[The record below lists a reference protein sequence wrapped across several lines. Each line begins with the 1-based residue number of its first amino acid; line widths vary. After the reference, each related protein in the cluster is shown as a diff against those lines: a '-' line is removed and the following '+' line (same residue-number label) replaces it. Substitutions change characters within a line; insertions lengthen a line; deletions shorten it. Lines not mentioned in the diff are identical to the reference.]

1 MKITS
6 IYLKDFLGIEM
17 IGVPTPQPVQLFA
30 GGNMAGKS
38 TIRDAVALAITG
50 QLSRV
55 TLKKEAGELVRT
67 GANGADCEVHCGE
80 EVYSFGISAAG
91 KLSQPKNL
99 KPEFG
104 FVLDAQRFAQLPEDE
119 RRKYL
124 FELMKVK
131 MTIGDIV
138 TELLH
143 LGHDKDR
150 VATVQPLLRAG
161 FEPAAKDAKERA
173 TASKGAWKQITG
185 EQWGSEKGKDWT
197 APVPVANP
205 AKLAELATEQKHADA
220 ALASWNEQK
229 GKIKADVEFR
239 AQRQA
244 QLPALREKAALE
256 QRIRDK
262 LATDEAELER
272 LKPLLEHAA
281 GSAGGA
287 VRIGIQHDLAKAL
300 QPLIKIMEQFDLEDA
315 EKPALQHAQLTLA
328 NYEAQFGRLGG
339 SGDPEA
345 VGRAQK
351 YREAVTTCESAI
363 AHDKRDLTAALEAK
377 AQIIHIEAEL
387 AQPFDADALKEC
399 DSQITEITAKR
410 TETLAAL
417 EREKNLKL
425 AADQAEEKTKKAAA
439 AHAEVLAW
447 DALGDALSPDGLPA
461 TLLARA
467 LDPLNERLLQSSGDA
482 AWPQVVV
489 HSDMRITAAD
499 RDYRLLSV
507 SERWRVDAMIAEAIS
522 HLSGMRLLVLDGF
535 DVLEPAARGDLIGWL
550 DVLVEQNEL
559 DTALLFGTLKEKPK
573 GMPETVGVHWIDNG
587 RITGEL
593 LKEAA

>member
-1 MKITS
+1 MKIDS
-6 IYLKDFLGIEM
+6 IYLKDFLGVEM
-17 IGVPTPQPVQLFA
+17 ISVPTPEPVQLFA

-55 TLKKEAGELVRT
+55 SQKKEAGELVRT
-67 GANGADCEVHCGE
+67 GAQGADCEIRCGGD
-80 EVYSFGISAAG
+80 VYSFGISAAG

-99 KPEFG
+99 KPEFVY
-104 FVLDAQRFAQLPEDE
+104 VLEAQRFAQMPEDE

-124 FELMKVK
+124 FELMRVK
-131 MTIGDIV
+131 MTVGDIV
-138 TELLH
+138 SELLQ

-173 TASKGAWKQITG
+173 TAAKGAWKQITG
-185 EQWGSEKGKDWT
+185 EQWGSEKGKGWA
-197 APVPVANP
+197 APVPASDP
-205 AKLAELATEQKHADA
+205 EKLQQLNTEQRHADA

-229 GKIKADVEFR
+229 GKIKANVDYM

-244 QLPALREKAALE
+244 QLPDLREKVAIE

-262 LATDEAELER
+262 LATDQAELER
-272 LKPLLEHAA
+272 LKPLLEHAE

-300 QPLIKIMEQFDLEDA
+300 QPLIKIMEQFDLEEG

-345 VGRAQK
+345 AGKAQ
-351 YREAVTTCESAI
+351 RLLEAVTTCESAI
-363 AHDKRDLTAALEAK
+363 AHDKRDLNAALEAK
-377 AQIIHIEAEL
+377 AQIVHIEAEL
-387 AQPFDADALKEC
+387 GQPFDADALAEC
-399 DSQITEITAKR
+399 ERQIAGITAKR
-410 TETLAAL
+410 AETLAAL

-425 AADQAEEKTKKAAA
+425 AADQAEEKTKKAAD
-439 AHAEVLAW
+439 AHVDVMAW
-447 DALGDALSPDGLPA
+447 DALGNALSPDGLPA

-467 LDPLNERLLQSSGDA
+467 LDPLNERLLQSSGDSN
-482 AWPQVVV
+482 WPQVVV
-489 HSDMRITAAD
+489 HSDMRITAD
-499 RDYRLLSV
+499 LRDYRLLSV

-522 HLSGMRLLVLDGF
+522 HLSGMRMLVLDGF

-550 DVLVEQNEL
+550 DVLVENKEL
-559 DTALLFGTLKEKPK
+559 DTALIFGTLKEKPK
-573 GMPETVGVHWIDNG
+573 GMPASIGVHWIANG

>member
-6 IYLKDFLGIEM
+6 IYLKDFLGVTNINAQ
-17 IGVPTPQPVQLFA
+17 TPEPVQLFC
-30 GGNMAGKS
+30 GGNASGKS
-38 TIRDAVALAITG
+38 ATRDAVALAITG

-55 TLKKEAGELVRT
+55 AQKKEAGELVRT
-67 GANGADCEVHCGE
+67 GAQGADCEIHCGE
-80 EVYSFGISAAG
+80 DVYSFGISAVG

-104 FVLDAQRFAQLPEDE
+104 YVLEAQRFAQLPEDE

-124 FELMKVK
+124 FELMRVK

-138 TELLH
+138 AELLQ
-143 LGHDKDR
+143 LAHDKDR

-173 TASKGAWKQITG
+173 TAAKGAWKQITS

-205 AKLAELATEQKHADA
+205 AVLAQLQTEQKHADA

-229 GKIKADVEFR
+229 GKLKANADYR

-244 QLPALREKAALE
+244 QLPALREKVALE

-300 QPLIKIMEQFDLEDA
+300 QPLIKITEQFDLEDA

-328 NYEAQFGRLGG
+328 NYEAQFGRLNG

-345 VGRAQK
+345 AGRAQK

-363 AHDKRDLTAALEAK
+363 SHDKRDLNVALEAK
-377 AQIIHIEAEL
+377 AQIVHIEADL
-387 AQPFDADALKEC
+387 GQPVDANALTEC
-399 DSQITEITAKR
+399 ERQITEITAKR

-425 AADQAEEKTKKAAA
+425 AADQAEKKTKKAAA
-439 AHAEVLAW
+439 AHADVMAW
-447 DALGDALSPDGLPA
+447 DALGNALSPDGLPA

-482 AWPQVVV
+482 AWPTVVV
-489 HSDMRITAAD
+489 HSDMRITAAQ

-522 HLSGMRLLVLDGF
+522 HLSGMRMLVLDGF

-550 DVLVEQNEL
+550 DVLVEQGEI
-559 DTALLFGTLKEKPK
+559 DTALLFGTLKEPPK
-573 GMPETVGVHWIDNG
+573 GLPASIGCHWLSDG
-587 RITGEL
+587 
-593 LKEAA
+593 KHAAI

>member
-55 TLKKEAGELVRT
+55 ALKKEAGELVRT

-99 KPEFG
+99 KPEFAY
-104 FVLDAQRFAQLPEDE
+104 VLEAQRFAHLPEDE

-124 FELMKVK
+124 FELMRVK

-138 TELLH
+138 TELLQ

-161 FEPAAKDAKERA
+161 FDPAAKDAKERA
-173 TASKGAWKQITG
+173 TASKGAWKQITS
-185 EQWGSEKGKDWT
+185 ETWGSEKGKDWT

-205 AKLAELATEQKHADA
+205 EKLQQLATEQKHADA

-229 GKIKADVEFR
+229 GKIKADVDYR

-262 LATDEAELER
+262 LATDEAELAR

-425 AADQAEEKTKKAAA
+425 AADQAEDKTKKAAA

-447 DALGDALSPDGLPA
+447 DALGDTLSPDGLPA

-467 LDPLNERLLQSSGDA
+467 LGPLNERLLQSCGDTS
-482 AWPQVVV
+482 WPQVVV

-522 HLSGMRLLVLDGF
+522 CLSGMRLLVLDGF
-535 DVLEPAARGDLIGWL
+535 DVLQPSARGDLIGWL

-559 DTALLFGTLKEKPK
+559 DTALLFGTLKEPPK
-573 GMPETVGVHWIDNG
+573 GMPESVGVHWIQNG
-587 RITGEL
+587 RVTGEL